1 MGKDSAERRARRT
14 HTEYAYKQVI
24 ERYIGGA
31 CNRYKV
37 HGAFAVPH
45 TAENGAYNIIRRYKR
60 YADKADCKVIH
71 RARRSVRGGR
81 NGENDCTAQDEQQK
95 GQSHGK
101 PHKQRYGIARKKRRP
116 AVVPT
121 AYCLPDIDRSA
132 HGKPHYHNR
141 QHMHDLRAYG
151 NRGSVGN
158 TAVLTDYEQIR
169 HSVKGLQEK
178 R

>member
-1 MGKDSAERRARRT
+1 MRKDSAERRPRRT
-14 HTEYAYKQVI
+14 HTECAYKQVI
-24 ERYIGGA
+24 KRYISST
-31 CNRYKV
+31 CRRYKV
-37 HGAFAVPH
+37 HGTFAVSH
-45 TAENGAYNIIRRYKR
+45 AAENGAYNIICRYKR
-60 YADKADCKVIH
+60 YTDEADCKVIP

-81 NGENDCTAQDEQQK
+81 NGGNDCTAQDEQQK
-95 GQSHGK
+95 RQSHGK
-101 PHKQRYGIARKKRRP
+101 PHKQRYGIARKQRRP

-158 TAVLTDYEQIR
+158 TAELTDYQKIC

-178 R
+178 G